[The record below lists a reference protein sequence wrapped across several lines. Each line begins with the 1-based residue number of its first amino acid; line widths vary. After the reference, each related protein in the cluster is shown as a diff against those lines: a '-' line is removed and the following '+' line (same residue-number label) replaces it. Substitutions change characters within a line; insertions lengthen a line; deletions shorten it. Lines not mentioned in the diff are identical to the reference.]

1 MSDRAEKLM
10 ELSVAAKRYAE
21 AIEASVRASATRA
34 ALGPHATRARI
45 TSANARWARCAE
57 DRDRKEDRFKRALE
71 AFDSDDHS
79 EDILDMV
86 STTCKDVLQVA
97 DETASKKSGMPGLY
111 GPIWEFNEQ
120 RIGEFARRLA
130 SAQQAG
136 NRPATG
142 TVADYPD
149 EDLLRRAVCNLAPR
163 ARRQPAWARIGD
175 VFALGSTYSK
185 QLCRRFGIDPDTGK
199 TTQRTGSRGEV
210 GDA

>member
-1 MSDRAEKLM
+1 M

-57 DRDRKEDRFKRALE
+57 DRDRKEGRFKLAME
-71 AFDSDDHS
+71 VFDGDDHS

-86 STTCKDVLQVA
+86 GTTCKDVLQVA

-142 TVADYPD
+142 TVADISD
-149 EDLLRRAVCNLAPR
+149 EELLRRAVTTVAKQR
-163 ARRQPAWARIGD
+163 GRRFAWAKIMD
-175 VFALGSTYSK
+175 VFMLGSTYSA
-185 QLCRRFGIDPDTGK
+185 QLCRRFGLDPDTGK
-199 TTQRTGSRGEV
+199 IDQRTGSRGEG